1 LACLESLGRNGL
13 KEFNKR
19 SRFAGSE
26 PMFSFVNGMMFDLQG
41 MWLSHHDDDHLER
54 CIVVADRHVCRRCAV
69 LYPFALVVLAVLFV
83 VDLPRWFMFALPL
96 PAVGEFVAENM
107 GLRYHP
113 IRQMALT
120 AIAAP
125 ALGMGFARAFDNPFD
140 GTLWSMVAIC
150 VVPCLFA
157 VWLRANREQRV
168 VRHLREHTEEN
179 HPVLKGFGS
188 ASEFQAYLD
197 ATEAAVSRANANASS
212 QAR

>member
-1 LACLESLGRNGL
+1 
-13 KEFNKR
+13 
-19 SRFAGSE
+19 
-26 PMFSFVNGMMFDLQG
+26 MIFDLQR

-54 CIVVADRHVCRRCAV
+54 CVVVADRHVCRRCAV
-69 LYPFALVVLAVLFV
+69 LYPIALVVLAVVLLA
-83 VDLPRWFMFALPL
+83 VDLPTWLMFALPL
-96 PAVGEFVAENM
+96 PAVAEFVSENM

-113 IRQMALT
+113 NRQMFLT

-125 ALGMGFARAFDNPFD
+125 ALGMGFARAFDNPLD
-140 GTLWSMVAIC
+140 GTLWLMVAMC

-157 VWLRANREQRV
+157 AWLKANSEQRV
-168 VRHLREHTEEN
+168 VRRLRQTSDEN

-197 ATEAAVSRANANASS
+197 ATEAAVSASSHANNQASS